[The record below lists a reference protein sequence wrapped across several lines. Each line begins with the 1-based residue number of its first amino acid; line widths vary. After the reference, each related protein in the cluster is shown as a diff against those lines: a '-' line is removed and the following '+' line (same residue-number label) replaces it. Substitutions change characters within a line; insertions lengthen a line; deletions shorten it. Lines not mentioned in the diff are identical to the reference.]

1 MGYNI
6 EISFDMVKHAN
17 VSQMKREITDF
28 ALDSCCDHYY
38 YLYEMEGCGT
48 TKRNHCIIV
57 VNFDDMEIMNCAL
70 FLKSVR
76 KNKDLYIEC
85 IYEDVNACKLIYAS
99 RYYQTT
105 MNRDKAIKYNKFK
118 RERSLSD
125 NERTILDE
133 LAQKAA

>member
-1 MGYNI
+1 
-6 EISFDMVKHAN
+6 
-17 VSQMKREITDF
+17 
-28 ALDSCCDHYY
+28 
-38 YLYEMEGCGT
+38 MEGCGT
-48 TKRNHCIIV
+48 KKRNHCIIV
-57 VNFDDMEIMNCAL
+57 INFDDMEIMNCAL